1 MNSFRKTTVFIYFI
15 LLETLN
21 KIEKWFQIASDL
33 CVIPKSL
40 DILNT
45 C

>member
-33 CVIPKSL
+33 CVTPKSL
-40 DILNT
+40 DIWNT